1 MIVIRSVLLEHIVLE
16 AISRS
21 HAFRER
27 DITKLPLDFILVAY
41 HLVRRIPGSLVL
53 IHVRKRLATVVHNL
67 VGVFQE
73 VVDLKVY
80 L

>member
-1 MIVIRSVLLEHIVLE
+1 
-16 AISRS
+16 
-21 HAFRER
+21 
-27 DITKLPLDFILVAY
+27 VAY

-73 VVDLKVY
+73 VLDLKVY